1 MLLQSRKFRLPAK
14 LVLILTFAVAG
25 CSASPPYPREY
36 SAPAAAAGSDNAGAK
51 TDNPILG
58 VWDGTTL
65 ASCGMQSLPNRCNA
79 QQLVK
84 ITLVEGPDSKVGGY
98 YQCAYGNMNCYH
110 LNETGKVV
118 DAGMNGQL
126 LSMRVMMNDGT
137 SCRFN
142 GRVND
147 NAVLGGYSCYT
158 GASQFEEGTW
168 RAKHSY

>member
-1 MLLQSRKFRLPAK
+1 
-14 LVLILTFAVAG
+14 
-25 CSASPPYPREY
+25 
-36 SAPAAAAGSDNAGAK
+36 
-51 TDNPILG
+51 
-58 VWDGTTL
+58 
-65 ASCGMQSLPNRCNA
+65 MQSLPNRCNA

-158 GASQFEEGTW
+158 GASQFEKGPGARTIRIERIGPSPLS
-168 RAKHSY
+168 RSPNFDHLPRGGRVRDPRRGA